1 MIERRAFP
9 VEFRVKRADDHAKIV
24 GHAAVFNTL
33 SAELW
38 GFREEVAPG
47 AFSQTIEQ
55 DDVRALF
62 NHDPNFVLGRNTAK
76 TLRLS
81 EDDKGLLYEID
92 PPDTQ
97 FARDLMVSIERGD
110 ITQNSF
116 SFSVLP
122 DGQEWREDGNG
133 TLIRTLTHVK
143 LYDISPVT
151 FPAYPSTD
159 VSLRSAEA
167 EALAAHGRRIIEAQ
181 RPASLFTWQIEN
193 DLRRRRLDLISKT

>member
-9 VEFRVKRADDHAKIV
+9 VEFRVKRDDDNAKIV
-24 GHAAVFNTL
+24 GHAAVFNSL
-33 SAELW
+33 SVELF
-38 GFREEVAPG
+38 GFREEVSPG
-47 AFSQTIEQ
+47 AFTQTIQQ

-62 NHDPNFVLGRNTAK
+62 NHDPNFVLGRNVAK

-81 EDDKGLLYEID
+81 EDEKGLMYEID

-122 DGQEWREDGNG
+122 DGQEWREDSAG

-167 EALAAHGRRIIEAQ
+167 EALAAEGRRILEAH
-181 RPASLFTWQIEN
+181 RPGFTWQVEN
-193 DLRRRRLDLISKT
+193 DLRRRKVDLIEKY